1 MDARPSPCPTLT
13 DPGQGN
19 ETRQGEAHQHPG
31 APETEIELGDGV
43 TGIIR
48 TNAAGKST
56 ILESLEW
63 AIFGGRPV
71 RGSVKVL
78 KWYNAPPRSGIR
90 VDWGIELG
98 GGEGPQGHPHRH
110 RGEGLHRR

>member
-1 MDARPSPCPTLT
+1 MPYLT

-31 APETEIELGDGV
+31 PPDTEIELGDGV

-56 ILESLEW
+56 ILE
-63 AIFGGRPV
+63 
-71 RGSVKVL
+71 
-78 KWYNAPPRSGIR
+78 
-90 VDWGIELG
+90 
-98 GGEGPQGHPHRH
+98 
-110 RGEGLHRR
+110 